1 MPLLNRDSKAAALR
15 GVPMFEGLPKSQL
28 HQIARRVDE
37 VELDAGTAL
46 TVEGKVGKEM
56 YIIVKGAA
64 VVRRKDRKLA
74 DLQEGAV
81 LGEMSVLDGQPAS
94 ATVTLTKDSTLLVTS
109 RREFKEVLDASP
121 RLAYRL
127 LVTLA
132 NRLRDADRRL
142 VG

>member
-28 HQIARRVDE
+28 LQIARRVDE

-64 VVRRKDRKLA
+64 VVRRKGRKLA
-74 DLQEGAV
+74 DLREGAV

-94 ATVTLTKDSTLLVTS
+94 ATVTLTTDSTLLVTS
-109 RREFKEVLDASP
+109 RREFNEVLDASP
-121 RLAYRL
+121 SLARRL